1 MTDEMEAK
9 AENCRLAMKAAL
21 EAIQDYCGIGEP
33 EHGSGLGI
41 PEHGRYIR
49 FAGEIIEYPESVQ
62 YIVDSQAPPKT
73 QIERIAATPWAEET
87 AEEQCEGMFGRTIDG
102 EPSPAFDECIKWM
115 SVDLARAV
123 VFQRLERVKKE

>member
-9 AENCRLAMKAAL
+9 AENCRLAMKAAM
-21 EAIQDYCGIGEP
+21 EAIQDYCGTGE
-33 EHGSGLGI
+33 

-62 YIVDSQAPPKT
+62 DILNSPAPPET

-87 AEEQCEGMFGRTIDG
+87 AKEQCESMFEGVQLEID
-102 EPSPAFDECIKWM
+102 ACIKWL
-115 SVDLARAV
+115 SIDLARAV
-123 VFQRLERVKKE
+123 VFQREK